1 MNNNRPPYTLLF
13 LCATLPF
20 WGNLYSFLPK
30 VPLPFFEIILI
41 FTKSFTLLAPFFFW
55 KKLNLPSS
63 WKYFSKHLGLQN
75 NRTRNLVAGTL
86 VGILMGAGIIA
97 SFEFL
102 PEALQRETLSR
113 IALKIETLHIK
124 KNFWLYALLLS
135 FAHSLLEEFYWR
147 FFLFTAFKKYLPRFR
162 HFLVALAFSLH
173 HFVVTIFYF
182 DFKLGFILGWGVF
195 VAGYIWTKLYEKE
208 NSLGAVW
215 ISHIIADIALMSFG
229 FRALAHS

>member
-124 KNFWLYALLLS
+124 KTSGFMPFFSLLLTLCLRS
-135 FAHSLLEEFYWR
+135 FIGDF
-147 FFLFTAFKKYLPRFR
+147 FFLRLLKNTSL
-162 HFLVALAFSLH
+162 ALD
-173 HFVVTIFYF
+173 IF
-182 DFKLGFILGWGVF
+182 
-195 VAGYIWTKLYEKE
+195 
-208 NSLGAVW
+208 
-215 ISHIIADIALMSFG
+215 
-229 FRALAHS
+229 